1 MMQIDSDSV
10 AIASNFDGGVLTAIG
25 RTLIVGICIILQE
38 LRYDTL
44 ELELSLQKL
53 TNGRSK

>member
-10 AIASNFDGGVLTAIG
+10 AIASNFDDGVLTAIG

>member
-10 AIASNFDGGVLTAIG
+10 AIASNFDDGVLTAIG

-44 ELELSLQKL
+44 ELELSLQ
-53 TNGRSK
+53 